1 MKGHKTSYLSTRG
14 VKFLIAL
21 PLLLAAFALLLQ
33 VRNSQHEMVFERLSG
48 HTYQRAMHRAL
59 PQCVGHRIPAQEE
72 ALPLSCHHSSIPEM
86 QNMDLLP

>member
-33 VRNSQHEMVFERLSG
+33 VRNSQHEIFFNG
-48 HTYQRAMHRAL
+48 CQHTHTRGPMHRAL
-59 PQCVGHRIPAQEE
+59 PQCIGHRIPAQEE

>member
-33 VRNSQHEMVFERLSG
+33 VRDLFIQDIRRAAVSTHISEGPSIEPAPNVLGTGSKPRKRPFLS
-48 HTYQRAMHRAL
+48 RAITKAVQYMRH
-59 PQCVGHRIPAQEE
+59 
-72 ALPLSCHHSSIPEM
+72 
-86 QNMDLLP
+86 